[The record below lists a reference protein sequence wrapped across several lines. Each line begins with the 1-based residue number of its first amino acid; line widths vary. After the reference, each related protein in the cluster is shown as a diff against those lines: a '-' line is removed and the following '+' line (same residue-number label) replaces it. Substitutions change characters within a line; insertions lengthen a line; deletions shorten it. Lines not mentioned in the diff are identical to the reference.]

1 MPSYTEGFKA
11 RMIQRMAGPEGIS
24 AYALA
29 RQVGAS
35 QNSLSRWLREAPT
48 VAFMSKKKPAKHN
61 RPRRRTAEEKL
72 QVVLKA
78 ASLSDEDL
86 GTFLR
91 SEGLHE
97 ATLEEWRTKVMEG
110 ATGALKAPHGKRSEN
125 TPEQRKIRELERDL
139 NRKDKALAEVSA
151 LLILKKKYEAFLE
164 GKDGD
169 TPTRKGT

>member
-1 MPSYTEGFKA
+1 MPSYTDGFKE

-29 RQVGAS
+29 REVGAS
-35 QNSLSRWLREAPT
+35 QNSLSRWLRQAPT
-48 VAFMSKKKPAKHN
+48 LTSMSKKKTKQA
-61 RPRRRTAEEKL
+61 RRWTAEEKF

-78 ASLSDEDL
+78 AALSEEDL
-86 GTFLR
+86 GAFLR

-97 ATLEEWRTKVMEG
+97 ATLQEWRAKVAEG
-110 ATGALKAPHGKRSEN
+110 ATGALKAPHGKRSDN
-125 TPEQRKIRELERDL
+125 SPEAHRIRQLEKDL
-139 NRKDKALAEVSA
+139 QRKDKALAEVSA

-164 GKDGD
+164 EGDGD

>member
-24 AYALA
+24 AHALA

-48 VAFMSKKKPAKHN
+48 VASMSKKKPAKRH
-61 RPRRRTAEEKL
+61 RTAQEKF

-78 ASLSDEDL
+78 ASLTDEEL
-86 GTFLR
+86 GAFLR

-97 ATLEEWRTKVMEG
+97 ATLEEWRTKAMEG
-110 ATGALKAPHGKRSEN
+110 ATGALKASHGKRSEN
-125 TPEQRKIRELERDL
+125 TPERRKIRELEKDL
-139 NRKDKALAEVSA
+139 GRKDKALAEVSA
-151 LLILKKKYEAFLE
+151 LLILKKKYQAFLE
-164 GKDGD
+164 EKDGD